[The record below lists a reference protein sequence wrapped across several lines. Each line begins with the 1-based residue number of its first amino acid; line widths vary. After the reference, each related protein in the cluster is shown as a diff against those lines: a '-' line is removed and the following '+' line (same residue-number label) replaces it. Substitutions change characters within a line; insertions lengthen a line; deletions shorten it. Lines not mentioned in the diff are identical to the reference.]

1 MTQPFLIHPNDE
13 LMLKNM
19 LAVESLPMILV
30 EEVDLQTK
38 MFHRACGSGPLGA
51 MGLISIIRQLGMK
64 PPRSQAATGPT
75 EWRKYKK
82 GTRIEAY
89 YFGNWMPG
97 IYDRPSSNGMLCIR
111 LDENPE
117 YVKEARAGIVR
128 LAKGAAELSA
138 ADFPAKD
145 EGPDARITL
154 LDRKP
159 AVQPAEDLK
168 IKNLG
173 APKNDGV
180 YSATDPEYAMKEAPA
195 LEAPVVLELV
205 KREGVTPE
213 QAILAAMAETTEQK
227 PVPTPTVTTPILAK
241 GRIDNLPI
249 RKRPT
254 RDNTPDAEPETIDL
268 ASDDGVTNW
277 GNVQA
282 GAKVFFETDGDY
294 IDAEFAGKIS
304 GEDEVI
310 YGGEQGPFYW
320 VKIGDEKK
328 MARPQELTLVG

>member
-75 EWRKYKK
+75 EWRKFKK

-111 LDENPE
+111 LDENPD

-159 AVQPAEDLK
+159 AVQPAGDLK

-180 YSATDPEYAMKEAPA
+180 YSEDLHLTTEILKQEQEIATA
-195 LEAPVVLELV
+195 
-205 KREGVTPE
+205 E
-213 QAILAAMAETTEQK
+213 QAFSNALRTE
-227 PVPTPTVTTPILAK
+227 PVPMPTVTTPISAK

-268 ASDDGVTNW
+268 ASDDGVTDWNS
-277 GNVQA
+277 VPA
-282 GAKVFFETDGDY
+282 GAKVFVETDGDY
-294 IDAEFAGKIS
+294 LDGEFQGAAEPDGTGDPCYS
-304 GEDEVI
+304 
-310 YGGEQGPFYW
+310 
-320 VKIGDEKK
+320 VKIGDETRL
-328 MARPQELTLVG
+328 AHTQELTLVG

>member
-75 EWRKYKK
+75 EWRKFKK

-111 LDENPE
+111 LDENPD

-159 AVQPAEDLK
+159 AVQPAVGSAVTDTV
-168 IKNLG
+168 
-173 APKNDGV
+173 PDDGF
-180 YSATDPEYAMKEAPA
+180 AD
-195 LEAPVVLELV
+195 LELV

-213 QAILAAMAETTEQK
+213 QEILAVMAETADPK
-227 PVPTPTVTTPILAK
+227 PVPMPTVTTPILAK

-277 GNVQA
+277 GNVQP
-282 GAKVFFETDGDY
+282 GANVFFETDGDY
-294 IDAEFAGKIS
+294 IDAEFIGPADPDGT
-304 GEDEVI
+304 GEPCYTVR
-310 YGGEQGPFYW
+310 
-320 VKIGDEKK
+320 IGDETRT
-328 MARPQELTLVG
+328 ARPAELTLVG

>member
-159 AVQPAEDLK
+159 AAISPA
-168 IKNLG
+168 IT
-173 APKNDGV
+173 
-180 YSATDPEYAMKEAPA
+180 ATVPA
-195 LEAPVVLELV
+195 DATADTPVVLEIV
-205 KREGVTPE
+205 KREGISPE
-213 QAILAAMAETTEQK
+213 AAFIDAAMKVQEQSAPK
-227 PVPTPTVTTPILAK
+227 PVPMPTVTTPISAK

-268 ASDDGVTNW
+268 ASDDGVTDWNS
-277 GNVQA
+277 VPA
-282 GAKVFFETDGDY
+282 GAKVFVETDGDY
-294 IDAEFAGKIS
+294 LDGEFQGAADP
-304 GEDEVI
+304 DETGAPC
-310 YGGEQGPFYW
+310 YS
-320 VKIGDEKK
+320 VKIGDETRL
-328 MARPQELTLVG
+328 AHTQELTLVG